1 MDILHKTVL
10 ILSIL
15 ICAGCV
21 QDSATSVITEEPE
34 PVATV
39 ENWQAESSV
48 IKLDQPQAWLNDLDS
63 PVLHQLIEEALS
75 DNLPLKSALARW
87 EAAQARS
94 DIAGAPL
101 KPRVEAGANA
111 SRQRVNQRTNNNL
124 SMDVT
129 ASWEP
134 DVWGRLENSAQAAI
148 NDEQAF
154 AADYR
159 GARLSLA
166 AEVARNFFAS
176 IESDLQEKLAQ
187 KNADTFKQS
196 QDVIEERYRRGL
208 NSALDV
214 RLARTDVATAENEI
228 TRRAREKDAIL
239 RRLDILLGRY
249 PAAELKIADQLP
261 DLLTKVPVGLPS
273 QLLIRRPDLIAA
285 EKRLSAAGERLQES
299 QKNRLPSFRLTGS
312 SGLGSSTLGKLL
324 DWDSLIWSLLAG
336 VTQPIF
342 EGGRLDAEQALAEAQ
357 HSEAWANYAQ
367 SVLVAFRE
375 VETALAAE
383 DRYTQQLEQLHLA
396 TNEADKASELA
407 LSQYQSGLTDIITLL
422 QAQRRA
428 FTSESALLRTQR
440 EQLDNRVALYLALG
454 GGFLSE
460 EMDPLSENQIQ
471 Q

>member
-1 MDILHKTVL
+1 ML
-10 ILSIL
+10 IIRRSIL
-15 ICAGCV
+15 VLMILLCTGCV
-21 QDSATSVITEEPE
+21 KEAPIKPE
-34 PVATV
+34 PVIAT
-39 ENWQAESSV
+39 ENWLAESSV
-48 IKLDQPQAWLNDLDS
+48 INLDQPQSWLDDLDS

-75 DNLPLKSALARW
+75 GNLSLKSALARW

-111 SRQRVNQRTNNNL
+111 SRQRVNQRTGNNF

-129 ASWEP
+129 ASWEA
-134 DVWGRLENSAQAAI
+134 DVWGRLENTAQAAI
-148 NDEQAF
+148 DDEQAF

-159 GARLSLA
+159 AAQLSLA
-166 AEVARNFFAS
+166 AEVARNLFAS

-187 KNADTFKQS
+187 KSADTFKQS

-228 TRRAREKDAIL
+228 TRRLREKDAIL
-239 RRLDILLGRY
+239 RRLDILLGHY

-273 QLLIRRPDLIAA
+273 QLLIRRPDLVAA
-285 EKRLSAAGERLQES
+285 ERRLSAAGERLQES
-299 QKNRLPSFRLTGS
+299 RKNRLPSFRLTGS

-324 DWDSLIWSLLAG
+324 NWDSLIWSLLAG

-357 HSEAWANYAQ
+357 HGEAWANYAQ

-383 DRYTQQLEQLHLA
+383 DRYTQQLEQLQLA
-396 TNEADKASELA
+396 TDEADKASELA

-460 EMDPLSENQIQ
+460 EMDPLPGSQ